1 MLKNIHHKTMTKAMK
16 KSLLTLLFIL
26 SINTVFAQYAYQD
39 ILNTIEANSTV
50 LAAHHKQME
59 ASMAENNAHAL
70 VENPEIEAG
79 YIFGYGG
86 ESDKIE
92 LGISQEFDFPT
103 VYANQSKIRKMSSE
117 IIATQYDIDRIA
129 VLTEAQAICTELVF
143 SKMKLVLYKQN
154 YDNAVK
160 IANAYQKMMEVGET
174 NILDYN
180 KSKINL
186 ANAKNNYDLE
196 MINYNNLMASL
207 KTMNGGKDIDFQYED
222 YDIVVLPEN
231 FDEWYASVEQKNPV
245 FAQMRQQLAI
255 DQQKVKLSKAEWFPK
270 FSIGYGAEIA
280 KGNEEGE
287 HGPSIGLVLPLW
299 HNKGSVK
306 SAKMHAEA
314 SETLLMNEKAVT
326 YNYLSSLFAKAKAL
340 QENVSNL
347 ASSLEQFDGQ
357 ALLLK
362 AFESGEINLVDYL
375 NEVEYYQNAMI
386 ELYSAE
392 YEMNSTMIELKSFE
406 AI

>member
-1 MLKNIHHKTMTKAMK
+1 MK

-39 ILNTIEANSTV
+39 ILNTIETNSTV
-50 LAAHHKQME
+50 LAAHRKQME

-79 YIFGYGG
+79 YRFGYGG

-103 VYANQSKIRKMSSE
+103 VYANQSKIRKMTSE
-117 IIATQYDIDRIA
+117 IIDVQYEIDRIA
-129 VLTEAQAICTELVF
+129 VLTEAQAICTELIF
-143 SKMKLVLYKQN
+143 CKMKLVLYKQN
-154 YDNAVK
+154 YDNALK
-160 IANAYQKMMEVGET
+160 IADAYQKMMEVGEA

-196 MINYNNLMASL
+196 MIHYNNLMASL

-222 YDIVVLPEN
+222 YDVVVLPED

-245 FAQMRQQLAI
+245 FEQMRQQLAI

-280 KGNEEGE
+280 RGGEEGE

-306 SAKMHAEA
+306 SAKMQAEA
-314 SETLLMNEKAVT
+314 TETLLTNEKAVT

-340 QENVSNL
+340 QENVSSL

>member
-1 MLKNIHHKTMTKAMK
+1 MKKNILTI
-16 KSLLTLLFIL
+16 LLVL
-26 SINTVFAQYAYQD
+26 SINTVFAQYAYQNVLD
-39 ILNTIEANSTV
+39 AIESNSTV
-50 LAAHHKQME
+50 LSAHQKQME
-59 ASMAENNAHAL
+59 AGLAENKAHAL

-79 YIFGYGG
+79 YKFGYGG

-92 LGISQEFDFPT
+92 VGISQEFDFPT
-103 VYANQSKIRKMSSE
+103 VYSHQNKIRKMTSE
-117 IIATQYDIDRIA
+117 IIDVQYDIDRVA
-129 VLTEAQAICTELVF
+129 VLSEAQTICTELIF
-143 SKMKLVLYKQN
+143 CKMKLTLYKQN

-160 IANAYQKMMEVGET
+160 IADAYQKMMEVGEI

-196 MINYNNLMASL
+196 MIHHDNLMASL

-222 YDIVVLPEN
+222 YDVVVLPED

-245 FAQMRQQLAI
+245 FEQMRQQIAI

-314 SETLLMNEKAVT
+314 TETLLMNEKAVT

-340 QENVSNL
+340 KANIESL
-347 ASSLEQFDGQ
+347 ANSIQQFDGQ

-362 AFESGEINLVDYL
+362 AFESGEMNIVDYL
-375 NEVEYYQNAMI
+375 MEVEYYQNAML

-392 YEMNSTMIELKSFE
+392 YEMNATMIELKSYE
-406 AI
+406 IY

>member
-1 MLKNIHHKTMTKAMK
+1 MK
-16 KSLLTLLFIL
+16 KSILTLLFIL

-50 LAAHHKQME
+50 LAAHRKQME

-92 LGISQEFDFPT
+92 LGVSQEFDFPT
-103 VYANQSKIRKMSSE
+103 VYANQSKIRKMSSD
-117 IIATQYDIDRIA
+117 IIGTQYDIDRIA
-129 VLTEAQAICTELVF
+129 VLSEAQAICTELIF
-143 SKMKLVLYKQN
+143 CKMKLVLYKQN

-160 IANAYQKMMEVGET
+160 IADAYQKMMEVGET

-196 MINYNNLMASL
+196 MIHYNNLMASL

-222 YDIVVLPEN
+222 YDVVVLPED

-245 FAQMRQQLAI
+245 FEQMRQLLAI

-280 KGNEEGE
+280 RGGEEGE

-314 SETLLMNEKAVT
+314 TETLLTNEKAVT

-340 QENVSNL
+340 QENVSSL

>member
-1 MLKNIHHKTMTKAMK
+1 MK
-16 KSLLTLLFIL
+16 KSLLTLLFAL
-26 SINTVFAQYAYQD
+26 SINTVFAQYAYQN
-39 ILNTIEANSTV
+39 ILSTIEANSTV

-59 ASMAENNAHAL
+59 ANMAENNAYAL

-103 VYANQSKIRKMSSE
+103 VYSHQKKIIKMNDN
-117 IIATQYDIDRIA
+117 IICSQYDIDRIA
-129 VLTEAQAICTELVF
+129 ILTEAQAICTELIF
-143 SKMKLVLYKQN
+143 CKTKLVLFKQN

-160 IANAYQKMMEVGET
+160 IADAYQKMMEVGEV

-196 MINYNNLMASL
+196 MIHHNNLMASL
-207 KTMNGGKDIDFQYED
+207 KTMNGGKDIEFQYED

-231 FDEWYASVEQKNPV
+231 FDEWYANVEQKNPV
-245 FAQMRQQLAI
+245 FEQMRQQLVL
-255 DQQKVKLSKAEWFPK
+255 DQQKVKLSKAEWLPK
-270 FSIGYGAEIA
+270 FSIGYGAEIG

-326 YNYLSSLFAKAKAL
+326 YNHLSSLFAKAKAL

-362 AFESGEINLVDYL
+362 AFVSGEINLVDYL

-386 ELYSAE
+386 ELYSAQ
-392 YEMNSTMIELKSFE
+392 YEMNATLIELKSYESF
-406 AI
+406 

>member
-1 MLKNIHHKTMTKAMK
+1 MTKAMK
-16 KSLLTLLFIL
+16 KSILTLLFIL

-39 ILNTIEANSTV
+39 ILNTIETNSTV
-50 LAAHHKQME
+50 LAAHRKQME

-92 LGISQEFDFPT
+92 LGVSQEFDFPT
-103 VYANQSKIRKMSSE
+103 VYANQSKIRKMSSD
-117 IIATQYDIDRIA
+117 IIGTQYDIDRIA
-129 VLTEAQAICTELVF
+129 VLSEAQAICTELIF
-143 SKMKLVLYKQN
+143 CKMKLVLYKQN

-160 IANAYQKMMEVGET
+160 IADAYQKMMEVGET

-196 MINYNNLMASL
+196 MIHYNNLMASL

-222 YDIVVLPEN
+222 YDVVVLPED

-245 FAQMRQQLAI
+245 FEQMRQQLAI

-280 KGNEEGE
+280 KGGEEGE

-314 SETLLMNEKAVT
+314 TETLLTNEKAVT

-340 QENVSNL
+340 QENVSSL

>member
-1 MLKNIHHKTMTKAMK
+1 MK
-16 KSLLTLLFIL
+16 KSILTLLFIL

-39 ILNTIEANSTV
+39 ILNTIETNSTV
-50 LAAHHKQME
+50 LAAHRKQME

-92 LGISQEFDFPT
+92 LGVSQEFDFPT
-103 VYANQSKIRKMSSE
+103 VYANQSKIRKMSSD
-117 IIATQYDIDRIA
+117 IIGTQYDIDRIA
-129 VLTEAQAICTELVF
+129 VLSEAQAICTELIF
-143 SKMKLVLYKQN
+143 CKMKLVLYKQN

-160 IANAYQKMMEVGET
+160 IADAYQKMMEVGET

-196 MINYNNLMASL
+196 MIHYNNLMASL
-207 KTMNGGKDIDFQYED
+207 KTMNGGKNIDFQYED
-222 YDIVVLPEN
+222 YDVVVLPED

-245 FAQMRQQLAI
+245 FEQMRQQLAI

-280 KGNEEGE
+280 RGGEEGE

-314 SETLLMNEKAVT
+314 TETLLTNEKAVT

-340 QENVSNL
+340 QENVSSL

>member
-1 MLKNIHHKTMTKAMK
+1 MK
-16 KSLLTLLFIL
+16 KSILTLLFIL

-39 ILNTIEANSTV
+39 ILNTIETNSTV
-50 LAAHHKQME
+50 LAAHRKQME

-92 LGISQEFDFPT
+92 LGVSQEFDFPT
-103 VYANQSKIRKMSSE
+103 VYANQSKIRKMSSD
-117 IIATQYDIDRIA
+117 IIGTQYDIDRIA
-129 VLTEAQAICTELVF
+129 VLSEAQAICTELIF
-143 SKMKLVLYKQN
+143 CKMKLVLYKQN

-160 IANAYQKMMEVGET
+160 IADAYQKMMEVGET

-196 MINYNNLMASL
+196 MIHYNNLMASL

-222 YDIVVLPEN
+222 YDVVVLPED

-245 FAQMRQQLAI
+245 FEQMRQQLAI

-280 KGNEEGE
+280 RGGEEGE

-314 SETLLMNEKAVT
+314 TETLLTNEKAVT

-340 QENVSNL
+340 QENVSSL

-392 YEMNSTMIELKSFE
+392 YEMNATMIELKSYE
-406 AI
+406 SI

>member
-1 MLKNIHHKTMTKAMK
+1 MTKAMK
-16 KSLLTLLFIL
+16 KSILTLLFIL

-129 VLTEAQAICTELVF
+129 VLTEAQAICTELIF

-406 AI
+406 AMLNS

>member
-1 MLKNIHHKTMTKAMK
+1 MTKAMK
-16 KSLLTLLFIL
+16 KSILTLLFIL

-50 LAAHHKQME
+50 LAAHRKQME

-92 LGISQEFDFPT
+92 LGVSQEFDFPT
-103 VYANQSKIRKMSSE
+103 VYANQSKIRKMSSD
-117 IIATQYDIDRIA
+117 IIGTQYDIDRIA
-129 VLTEAQAICTELVF
+129 VLSEAQAICTELIF
-143 SKMKLVLYKQN
+143 CKMKLVLYKQN

-160 IANAYQKMMEVGET
+160 IADAYQKMMEVGET

-196 MINYNNLMASL
+196 MIHYNNLMASL

-222 YDIVVLPEN
+222 YDVVVLPED

-245 FAQMRQQLAI
+245 FEQMRQLLAI

-280 KGNEEGE
+280 RGGEEGE

-314 SETLLMNEKAVT
+314 TETLLTNEKAVT

-340 QENVSNL
+340 QENVSSL